1 MLGLT
6 ELFQANLKEYN
17 TLKEDYYKKLETEDQ
32 IIQSLSIVKTRTIDS
47 KDFESQNLNMSLSKF
62 NQDDN
67 LTITISEKAP
77 QLFRKIR

>member
-1 MLGLT
+1 LLGLT

-32 IIQSLSIVKTRTIDS
+32 VIQSLSIVKTRTIDS

>member
-32 IIQSLSIVKTRTIDS
+32 VIQSLSIVKTRTIDS